1 MMKRILI
8 VGFLILL
15 AQAWS
20 GQQLPQFTYFTYNY
34 MQYNPAVVGTAPCLD
49 LKFGLRRQWKGME
62 GAPTT
67 GFANIHGKIGKKSE
81 FHFHGL
87 GATVENDDVG
97 PFNYTTV
104 HVNYAYHM
112 KLANKYFLSTGL
124 GLGFAQYSID
134 YGEML
139 FENQLA
145 ETAIFGIVNDF
156 VFPMFNAGLWL
167 YRSDRFYGLSVRSLN
182 NKDIDGLSNTQMR
195 RHFTFSNGYATR
207 ITEELTFKPAYLIN
221 YVGKSRPSI
230 DGQLVLS
237 FKDMVDVGIGAR
249 SGHGFSALF
258 KLSAIRYVT
267 IGYAYDVTMN
277 KIRYTS
283 GSSHEIVVGIR
294 ACKQGSKLY
303 VPCAAYD

>member
-1 MMKRILI
+1 MKRLLI
-8 VGFLILL
+8 ISILL
-15 AQAWS
+15 LLAEGWRA
-20 GQQLPQFTYFTYNY
+20 QQLPQFTYFTYNY

-49 LKFGLRRQWKGME
+49 LKFGVSRQWNGFE

-67 GFANIHGKIGKKSE
+67 GFANIHGKIGKKSQ

-87 GATVENDDVG
+87 GATVENDDAG

-104 HVNYAYHM
+104 HVSYAYHT
-112 KLANKYFLSTGL
+112 KLASKYFLAAGI

-134 YGEML
+134 YGEMT

-145 ETAIFGIVNDF
+145 ETAITGIVNDF

-182 NKDIDGLSNTQMR
+182 SKSIDGLTDTEVR
-195 RHFTFSNGYATR
+195 RHYTFANGYATR
-207 ITEELTFKPAYLIN
+207 ITQELTFKPAFLIN
-221 YVGKSRPSI
+221 YVGKSRASI

-249 SGHGFSALF
+249 SGHGFSALL

-277 KIRYTS
+277 KIRYVS
-283 GSSHEIVVGIR
+283 GSTHEIVVGIR
-294 ACKQGSKLY
+294 ACKEGNKMY

>member
-1 MMKRILI
+1 MRKYII
-8 VGFLILL
+8 IAFLCAL
-15 AQAWS
+15 ADGWVA
-20 GQQLPQFTYFTYNY
+20 QQLPQFTYFTYNY

-49 LKFGLRRQWKGME
+49 LKFGVRRQWKGFE

-67 GFANIHGKIGKKSE
+67 GFANLHGKIGKKSE

-87 GATVENDDVG
+87 GATIETDDAG

-104 HVNYAYHM
+104 HLNYAYHM
-112 KLANKYFLSTGL
+112 RLANKYSLSAGL

-134 YGEML
+134 YGEMK
-139 FENQLA
+139 FENQLE
-145 ETAIFGIVNDF
+145 ETAVFGIINDF
-156 VFPMFNAGLWL
+156 IFPMFNAGLWL

-182 NKDIDGLSNTQMR
+182 NKSIDGLTDGQVR
-195 RHFTFSNGYATR
+195 RHITFANGYATR
-207 ITEELTFKPAYLIN
+207 ISQELTFKPAFLIN

-249 SGHGFSALF
+249 SGHGFSALL

-277 KIRYTS
+277 KIRYVS

-294 ACKQGSKLY
+294 ACKEGNKMY

>member
-1 MMKRILI
+1 M
-8 VGFLILL
+8 LL
-15 AQAWS
+15 AEGWLA
-20 GQQLPQFTYFTYNY
+20 QQLPQFTYFTYNY

-49 LKFGLRRQWKGME
+49 LKFGVRRQWKGFE

-67 GFANIHGKIGKKSE
+67 GFANIHGKIGKKSQ

-87 GATVENDDVG
+87 GATVENDDAG

-104 HVNYAYHM
+104 HVNYAYHT
-112 KLANKYFLSTGL
+112 KLASKYFLAAGI

-134 YGEML
+134 YGEMT

-145 ETAIFGIVNDF
+145 ETAISGIVNDF

-182 NKDIDGLSNTQMR
+182 TKSIDGLADTEVR
-195 RHFTFSNGYATR
+195 RHYTFANGYATR
-207 ITEELTFKPAYLIN
+207 ISSELTFKPAFLIN
-221 YVGKSRPSI
+221 YVGKSRASI

-249 SGHGFSALF
+249 SGHGFSALL

-277 KIRYTS
+277 KIRYVA
-283 GSSHEIVVGIR
+283 GSTHEIVVGIR
-294 ACKQGSKLY
+294 ACKEGNKLY

>member
-1 MMKRILI
+1 
-8 VGFLILL
+8 
-15 AQAWS
+15 
-20 GQQLPQFTYFTYNY
+20 

-49 LKFGLRRQWKGME
+49 LKFGVRRQWKGFE

-67 GFANIHGKIGKKSE
+67 GFANLHGKIGKKSE

-87 GATVENDDVG
+87 GATIENDDAG

-104 HVNYAYHM
+104 HLNYAYHM
-112 KLANKYFLSTGL
+112 RLANKYSLSAGL

-134 YGEML
+134 YGEMK
-139 FENQLA
+139 FENQLE
-145 ETAIFGIVNDF
+145 ETAVFGIINDF
-156 VFPMFNAGLWL
+156 IFPMFNAGLWL

-182 NKDIDGLSNTQMR
+182 NKSIDGLTDSQVR
-195 RHFTFSNGYATR
+195 RHITFANGYATR
-207 ITEELTFKPAYLIN
+207 ISQELTFKPAFLIN

-249 SGHGFSALF
+249 SGHGFSALL

-277 KIRYTS
+277 KIRYVS

-294 ACKQGSKLY
+294 ACKEGNKMY